1 MGPRLQRATSTIGG
15 APAYPFP
22 MDLASMVAERDI
34 RHGLARFAEV
44 VDARAWD
51 RLGEVFAP
59 DAVTVYGEFR
69 SEGIASIEEHFRR
82 FLGRCGPSQH
92 LLGNIEVTVDG
103 DAARSRASV
112 LASHRSA
119 DRDDGREFVAY
130 GGYDTVWRREASGW
144 RVTAWTWRQ
153 GWFRGDIAV
162 LGAR

>member
-1 MGPRLQRATSTIGG
+1 
-15 APAYPFP
+15 
-22 MDLASMVAERDI
+22 MDLDTLLADRDI

-44 VDARAWD
+44 VDARAWE

-69 SEGIASIEEHFRR
+69 SEGHVAIEAHFRR

-103 DAARSRASV
+103 ATARSRASV
-112 LASHRSA
+112 LASHRGA
-119 DRDDGREFVAY
+119 DPQDAREFVAY
-130 GGYDTVWRREASGW
+130 GGYDTVWRRDPSGW